1 MQYIGELL
9 KTFNSMSDT
18 SSFSIQ
24 NPKQIISHLSLLLRR
39 KNLLRVHFGANN
51 ESYITTLLGIS
62 EKKNSLVFDYG
73 PREYLNQQIIHAD
86 KVTFETEYMGI
97 KVSFSGTAL
106 QKISYEEDNA
116 FIMPIPKV
124 LFWMER
130 REFFRVKIP
139 LSSPSF
145 CQMILKDEGS
155 VNIKLHGISL
165 SGFSLLDDDKAIF
178 NQMISGASFE
188 QCKLVLSETVEEDI
202 AFEVRYNHLVNP
214 DRLQKNQKIGCKFIK
229 PTRSVEN
236 TIQGYMQ
243 QIQREDLQGQ
253 DCTQNW
259 EKMVSYR
266 KILIYVNEQ

>member
-1 MQYIGELL
+1 
-9 KTFNSMSDT
+9 MSET

-24 NPKQIISHLSLLLRR
+24 NPRQIISHLSFLLRN
-39 KNLLRVHFGANN
+39 KSLLRVRFGINN

-62 EKKNSLVFDYG
+62 EKNNSLILDYG
-73 PREYLNQQIIHAD
+73 PREYLNQQMINAD
-86 KVTFETEYMGI
+86 MIAFETEYMGI
-97 KVSFSGTAL
+97 KVSFSGTAV

-130 REFFRVKIP
+130 RELFRVKIP

-145 CQMILKDEGS
+145 CQMILKNKDP

-188 QCKLVLSETVEEDI
+188 QCKLILSETGEEDI
-202 AFEVRYNHLVNP
+202 SFEVRYNHLINP
-214 DRLQKNQKIGCKFIK
+214 DRLQKVQKIGCKFIK

-253 DCTQNW
+253 DRAQNW

-266 KILIYVNEQ
+266 KILVYVNEQ